1 METSLAAYNSRTEF
15 DYGFRGLS
23 LRDEDDGE
31 EYNEEYGEGEEFV
44 EMSDID

>member
-1 METSLAAYNSRTEF
+1 METILAAYNSRTEF

-31 EYNEEYGEGEEFV
+31 EYGEEYCEDEEFV